1 MKAFL
6 VMGRTVKAAYDD
18 LFACVFLSISWW
30 IGALLL
36 PSLFFMLASTI
47 NLPFSIAVSIALLL
61 PLAAAPV
68 TVGVHRVTNRIANY
82 ARIDNSLFW
91 EAIPQHIGRG
101 LILLA
106 ICLSV
111 PAVILFYILVFFN
124 NRSLIISVFCAWML
138 LLALMIGQFL
148 FPLFW
153 QQDTPDIKL
162 ALRNATLLAVR
173 HPLYSFLMLLFQILL
188 LALCTA
194 LVLPLI
200 LLGPALIALAGNFA
214 LAGLLQ
220 DMGLALQPPEI
231 SVVGNNTN
239 YIEPKF

>member
-124 NRSLIISVFCAWML
+124 NRSLIIIVFCAWML
-138 LLALMIGQFL
+138 LLALMIGQFI
-148 FPLFW
+148 FVS
-153 QQDTPDIKL
+153 DV
-162 ALRNATLLAVR
+162 ALPNSFTRA
-173 HPLYSFLMLLFQILL
+173 LYG
-188 LALCTA
+188 
-194 LVLPLI
+194 V
-200 LLGPALIALAGNFA
+200 GPAVDPTGPRLDRLGGQLCAGGFA
-214 LAGLLQ
+214 TGYGAS
-220 DMGLALQPPEI
+220 AAAA
-231 SVVGNNTN
+231 
-239 YIEPKF
+239 